1 MIKDAYL
8 KTIIN
13 KAKVARLATADLEY
27 KPHLVPIVF
36 VFDNDLNC
44 YFIPID
50 EKTKRSGPENLKRVK
65 NIQENPNV
73 ALLIDEYNEDWTKLY
88 FIMIRG
94 KGSILGGKNLEQNE
108 MSLLKKAHGLLYDK
122 YNQYQTTGIGK
133 YVIMVIPQKV
143 TTWNDES
150 L

>member
-1 MIKDAYL
+1 MEIHIKT
-8 KTIIN
+8 KIN
-13 KAKVARLATADLEY
+13 KARLARLATVDRGC
-27 KPHLVPIVF
+27 KPHVIPVVF
-36 VFDNDLNC
+36 VLDNDHNC

-50 EKTKRSGPENLKRVK
+50 DKTKQGRPENLKRVK

-94 KGSILGGKNLEQNE
+94 KGSILGGKKLEQNE

>member
-1 MIKDAYL
+1 MEIHIKT
-8 KTIIN
+8 KIN
-13 KAKVARLATADLEY
+13 KARLARLATVDRGC
-27 KPHLVPIVF
+27 KPHVIPVVF
-36 VFDNDLNC
+36 VLDNDHNC

-50 EKTKRSGPENLKRVK
+50 EKTKQGRPENLKRVK

-94 KGSILGGKNLEQNE
+94 KGSILGEQNE

>member
-1 MIKDAYL
+1 LEIHIKTKID
-8 KTIIN
+8 
-13 KAKVARLATADLEY
+13 KARLARLATVDREC
-27 KPHLVPIVF
+27 KPHVIPVVF
-36 VFDNDLNC
+36 VLDNDHNC

-50 EKTKRSGPENLKRVK
+50 DKTKQGRPENLKRVK

-94 KGSILGGKNLEQNE
+94 KGSILGGKKLEQNE
-108 MSLLKKAHGLLYDK
+108 MPLLKKAHGLLYDK

-143 TTWNDES
+143 TTWNDEP

>member
-1 MIKDAYL
+1 MEIHIKT
-8 KTIIN
+8 KIN
-13 KAKVARLATADLEY
+13 KARVARLATVDQEC
-27 KPHLVPIVF
+27 KPHVIPVVF
-36 VFDNDLNC
+36 VLDNDHNC

-50 EKTKRSGPENLKRVK
+50 EKTKRARPENLKRVK

-94 KGSILGGKNLEQNE
+94 KASIVGGKKLEQNE
-108 MSLLKKAHGLLYDK
+108 MSLLRKAHYLLYHK
-122 YNQYQTTGIGK
+122 YNQYQTTGVGK
-133 YVIMVIPQKV
+133 YVIMMIPQKV
-143 TTWNDES
+143 TTWNNES

>member
-50 EKTKRSGPENLKRVK
+50 EKTKRARPENLKRVK
-65 NIQENPNV
+65 NIQENSNV

-94 KGSILGGKNLEQNE
+94 KGSILGGKKLEYNE
-108 MSLLKKAHGLLYDK
+108 MSLIKKAHSLLNHK
-122 YNQYQTTGIGK
+122 YIQYQKTNIGK
-133 YVIMVIPQKV
+133 YVIMMIPQKV
-143 TTWNDES
+143 TVWNNE
-150 L
+150 